1 MIEPFTLHQP
11 ESFEGVAS
19 LLAERGEDARVLA
32 GGSELIPVLKLGL
45 ATPKHIINIKNI
57 PDLSRMNYDP
67 NLHVL
72 QIGPLVTHRVLEKSQ
87 LVSDHFP
94 LIHEMEK
101 QLANVRIR
109 NVGTLAG
116 NLAFAEP
123 HADPGAVLFT
133 YNARVKLSSVRGE
146 RMLGMGEFF
155 VDYYETA
162 MRSDELL
169 TEIEIPKPAS
179 TASGAYLRFCPG
191 ERPIVGAAVLLRWQN
206 QLCEDARLALG
217 CVAPTPIRLTELEQ
231 WLAGKSPEEVLA
243 HTDRLSDQAAAMCQP
258 LADIWGSV
266 EYKKQIVKTLVAR
279 ALTRVCLE
287 NDADG

>member
-1 MIEPFTLHQP
+1 MIQSFTLHQP
-11 ESFEGVAS
+11 ESLERAAS

-32 GGSELIPVLKLGL
+32 GGSELILILKMGL
-45 ATPKHIINIKNI
+45 AAPKHIVNIKNI
-57 PDLSRMNYDP
+57 PGLDRLDYDP
-67 NLHVL
+67 SSQLL
-72 QIGPLVTHRVLEKSQ
+72 RIGPLVTHRVLEKSP
-87 LVSDHFP
+87 VVNDHFP

-123 HADPGAVLFT
+123 HADPGTVLLA
-133 YNARVKLSSVRGE
+133 YNARVKLSSARRE

-169 TEIEIPKPAS
+169 TEIEIPKPAP

-191 ERPIVGAAVLLRWQN
+191 ERPMVGAAVLLRWEN
-206 QLCEDARLALG
+206 QLCEGARLALG
-217 CVAPTPIRLTELEQ
+217 CVAPTPIRLPELEQ
-231 WLAGKSPEEVLA
+231 WLAGKSREEVLA
-243 HTDRLSDQAAAMCQP
+243 HIDHLGDQAAAMCQP
-258 LADIWGSV
+258 LEDIWGSV
-266 EYKKQIVKTLVAR
+266 EYKKQIVKTLVGR
-279 ALTRVCLE
+279 ALTRVCRE
-287 NDADG
+287 SDA